1 MIFTIIS
8 AAAQTSSHVPGPLT
22 TEKFMEEYEM
32 KLEQIEQVL
41 EVVKTG
47 TFSQAARNLYMA
59 QSNLS
64 SSIKQLED
72 ELNCKLLIRTKDG
85 VVPTE
90 EGKYLLE
97 HMMMIQSRYQLLK
110 DYTKNREPARLS
122 LRIATTNLSRMIP
135 YFIQISKKYMGSPIN
150 FSLCN
155 CETLGD
161 VIEKVATCQADFALI
176 GAMEPYM
183 KNIISTLRS
192 SHIEYHPFSTADVYA
207 IVGPENPFYE
217 KTSPISME
225 DLSSQTLITFG
236 NAAEDPTS
244 AMFEATQSRIHSFGK
259 ISVNNCYLFY
269 ETVSTTPAMGLIS
282 CRRAAFFQNKTWPN
296 LRLLEIENFPVRS
309 ESGWI
314 KLQRM
319 PLSDIA
325 SEFLQDLSPIF

>member
-1 MIFTIIS
+1 
-8 AAAQTSSHVPGPLT
+8 
-22 TEKFMEEYEM
+22 M
-32 KLEQIEQVL
+32 KLEQFEQVL

-72 ELNCKLLIRTKDG
+72 ELNCTLLIRTKDG

-90 EGKYLLE
+90 DGKYLLE
-97 HMMMIQSRYQLLK
+97 QMMMIQSKYQLLK
-110 DYTKNREPARLS
+110 NYTKNKEPARLS
-122 LRIATTNLSRMIP
+122 LRIATTNLNRLVP
-135 YFIQISKKYMGSPIN
+135 YFIGISKKYMGSPIN

-192 SHIEYHPFSTADVYA
+192 SHIEYHPFSTADVHA
-207 IVGPENPFYE
+207 IVGPENPLYDRAGSI
-217 KTSPISME
+217 TME

-244 AMFEATQSRIHSFGK
+244 AMFESTQATVSSYGK

-269 ETVSTTPAMGLIS
+269 EMISTTSALGLIS
-282 CRRAAFFQNKTWPN
+282 CKKAAFFQTKTWPD
-296 LRLLEIENFPVRS
+296 LRLLEIKDFPVRS

-325 SEFLQDLSPIF
+325 SELLTELSPIF

>member
-1 MIFTIIS
+1 
-8 AAAQTSSHVPGPLT
+8 
-22 TEKFMEEYEM
+22 M
-32 KLEQIEQVL
+32 KLEQFEQVL

-90 EGKYLLE
+90 DGKYLLE
-97 HMMMIQSRYQLLK
+97 HMMMIQEKYNILK
-110 DYTKNREPARLS
+110 SYSQNREPARLT
-122 LRIATTNLSRMIP
+122 LRIATTNLNRLVP
-135 YFIQISKKYMGSPIN
+135 YFIEISRKYMGSPIN
-150 FSLCN
+150 FSLYN
-155 CETLGD
+155 CETLND
-161 VIEKVATCQADFALI
+161 VIEKVSTCQVDFALI
-176 GAMEPYM
+176 GAMEPYI
-183 KNIISTLRS
+183 KNIISKLRS
-192 SHIEYHPFSTADVYA
+192 NHIEYHPFSTASIYA
-207 IVGPENPFYE
+207 IAGPENPLYNKKE
-217 KTSPISME
+217 PLTLE
-225 DLSSQTLITFG
+225 ELSAQTLITFG

-244 AMFEATQSRIHSFGK
+244 VMFETSQAKINFYGK

-269 ETVSTTPAMGLIS
+269 EMISTTAAMGLIS
-282 CRRAAFFQNKTWPN
+282 CKKAAFFQTKTWPN
-296 LRLLEIENFPVRS
+296 LRVLEIKDFPLRS

-325 SEFLQDLSPIF
+325 LELLTELSPIF